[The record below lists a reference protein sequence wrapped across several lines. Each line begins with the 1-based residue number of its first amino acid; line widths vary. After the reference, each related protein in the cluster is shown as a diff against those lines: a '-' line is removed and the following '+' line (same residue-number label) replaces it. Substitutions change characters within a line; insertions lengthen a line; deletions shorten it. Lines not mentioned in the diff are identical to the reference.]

1 MKRSLTLITLLV
13 LSHIASTQNIWL
25 NEIHYDNA
33 GTDQGEFIEIALQNA
48 GGYTLSDFTIT
59 FYNGNNGGQYDA
71 RTMDTF
77 TGGSV
82 VEGVTLFYLAFPENG
97 IQNGEK
103 DGLAISYQG
112 TVVTGQFVSW
122 EGVLTATDGPASG
135 MTSSDIGVAESS
147 ATLVGQSLQ
156 LGGTGSMYAEFTWQE
171 AQEATMGLINTNQLF
186 GAFTPDPEPSG
197 YPTDFTA
204 SPQGF
209 DIVVTWTDAEGTQ
222 LPHRYLILAADAVIS
237 DTPSDGVPVADDTDF
252 TDGNGAAN
260 VDFGVGTFT
269 FTGLTSATTYY
280 FKIFPYTNSGEYIDY
295 KNDGTPPEA
304 EATTSNLTVIHQED
318 FESQTLGDWQAYS
331 VTGDLVWE
339 PSSFSNNWFARMS
352 GFSGSPLENDD
363 WLISPP
369 LNLENYHNEVLT
381 FITAMNYTGPALQ
394 VKISADYEGSGN
406 PGQAEWTSLEAVL
419 SPGNWEWASSG
430 QVDISAYDGNQVF
443 VAFQYTSNT
452 AEAATWEVD
461 DIVIVGEANV
471 GVADPATAIEMKV
484 YPNPATGQ
492 IQLNLPL
499 GRYEG
504 MLCSVRGEIIRRYL
518 LDGNNFTISLGV
530 VPKGLYI
537 LRVTDLEKGTL
548 SSAKVSVR

>member
-1 MKRSLTLITLLV
+1 
-13 LSHIASTQNIWL
+13 
-25 NEIHYDNA
+25 
-33 GTDQGEFIEIALQNA
+33 
-48 GGYTLSDFTIT
+48 
-59 FYNGNNGGQYDA
+59 
-71 RTMDTF
+71 
-77 TGGSV
+77 
-82 VEGVTLFYLAFPENG
+82 
-97 IQNGEK
+97 
-103 DGLAISYQG
+103 SYQG
-112 TVVTGQFVSW
+112 TVVAGQFLSW
-122 EGVLTATDGPASG
+122 EGVLTATDGPANG
-135 MTSSDIGVAESS
+135 MTSTDIGVAESS

-171 AQEATMGLINTNQLF
+171 AQQATMGAINANQLF

-197 YPTDFTA
+197 YPTDFAA

-209 DIVVTWTDAEGTQ
+209 DIVVTWTDATGTQ
-222 LPHRYLILAADAVIS
+222 LPHRYLILAADGIIS
-237 DTPSDGVPVADDTDF
+237 TTPQDGVPVADDTDF

-260 VDFGVGTFT
+260 VDFGAGTLT
-269 FTGLTSATTYY
+269 FSGLTAATTYY
-280 FKIFPYTNSGEYIDY
+280 FKIFPYTNSGEYINY

-304 EATTSNLTVIHQED
+304 ETTTSNLKVIHQED
-318 FESQTLGDWQAYS
+318 FESQTLGDWQTYS

-381 FITAMNYTGPALQ
+381 FISAMNYAGPALQ
-394 VKISADYEGSGN
+394 VKISTDYEGSGN

-443 VAFQYTSNT
+443 VAFQYTST
-452 AEAATWEVD
+452 TTEAATWEVD

-471 GVADPATAIEMKV
+471 GMVDPAPAIEMNV

-504 MLCSVRGEIIRRYL
+504 ILYSVRCEIIRRYI
-518 LDGNNFTISLGV
+518 LDGNNFTISLEE
-530 VPKGLYI
+530 VPTGLYI
-537 LRVTDLEKGTL
+537 LRITDLEKGTL
-548 SSAKVSVR
+548 GSAKVSVR

>member
-1 MKRSLTLITLLV
+1 MKRNLTFIALLL
-13 LSHIASTQNIWL
+13 LSHLASTQNIWL

-33 GTDQGEFIEIALQNA
+33 GTDQGEFVEIALQNA

-59 FYNGNNGGQYDA
+59 FYNGNNGAQYDA

-77 TGGSV
+77 TSGAT
-82 VEGVTLFYLAFPENG
+82 VEGITLFYLTFPENG
-97 IQNGEK
+97 IQNGEE

-112 TVVTGQFVSW
+112 TVVAGQFLSW
-122 EGVLTATDGPASG
+122 EGVLTATDGPANG
-135 MTSSDIGVAESS
+135 MTSTDIGVAESS

-171 AQEATMGLINTNQLF
+171 AQLATMGAINANQLF

-197 YPTDFTA
+197 YPTDFAA

-209 DIVVTWTDAEGTQ
+209 DIVVTWTDATGTQ
-222 LPHRYLILAADAVIS
+222 LPHRYLILAADGIIS
-237 DTPSDGVPVADDTDF
+237 PTPQDGVPVADDTDF

-260 VDFGVGTFT
+260 VDFGAGTFT
-269 FTGLTSATTYY
+269 FSGLTAATTYY
-280 FKIFPYTNSGEYIDY
+280 FKIFPYTNSGEYINY

-304 EATTSNLTVIHQED
+304 ETTTSNLKVIHQED

-381 FITAMNYTGPALQ
+381 FISAMNYTGPALQ
-394 VKISADYEGSGN
+394 VKISTDYEGSGN

-443 VAFQYTSNT
+443 VAFQYTST
-452 AEAATWEVD
+452 TTEAATWEVD

-471 GVADPATAIEMKV
+471 GMVDPAPAIEMNV

-504 MLCSVRGEIIRRYL
+504 ILYSVRGEIIRRYI
-518 LDGNNFTISLGV
+518 LDGNNFTISLEE
-530 VPKGLYI
+530 VPIGLYI
-537 LRVTDLEKGTL
+537 LRITDLEKGTL
-548 SSAKVSVR
+548 GSAKVSVR